1 MENET
6 KENLNDWDDF
16 IGGSFLKANDV
27 EHDGQ
32 EFAII
37 GVENFFDTRDD
48 HNKVRLNLKNQKQK
62 FIMDLNKT
70 NASFLKKKR
79 VTTPKELTGK
89 VITFKKVLVRN
100 PQTNK
105 EVDGLRINSVK

>member
-1 MENET
+1 MKND
-6 KENLNDWDDF
+6 ENLNDWNTF
-16 IGGSFLKANDV
+16 IGASSLKANDV

-37 GVENFFDTRDD
+37 GVEDFYDDRDK
-48 HNKVRLNLKNQKQK
+48 HQKIRLNLENQDQK
-62 FIMDLNKT
+62 FIIDLNKT
-70 NASFLKKKR
+70 NASFLKEKG
-79 VTTPKELTGK
+79 VTTPKELSGK